1 MYNLKVHQRN
11 KHGNQLNKAPT
22 TLSVGPDGGRAPT
35 TYHAPGPE
43 VGRAPTTVSVPPL
56 RMGVPYAP
64 HTSHYGYGVQAPT
77 TQYGHHGSTSHQHV
91 SNPHPYAHPYINNQV
106 GPGAQSIPPTR
117 LMAQH
122 PHKYEYGEEVRAPT
136 KVSVGPKGP
145 KAPNT
150 TIKLNHNKIA
160 PAVRGGNTAYNHCAA
175 TSPTSNIQST
185 HQMTHQMHPA
195 TQYHNRMCP
204 VTQDQNMMD
213 ADFTHFLALEF
224 SHDTMLNRFEN
235 NFKKLQESMSQI
247 EGMGKAARLSSLHLI
262 IATLNAQNSE
272 EAEEIHEKSRQVLMR
287 FMDLINAPSGIMVTF
302 DGVSFG
308 EHQVDMN
315 LVLLDNELDRFIT
328 DYSFNPHLG
337 IYRKCKLEK
346 QAKTELKAS
355 VVGVKLGSL
364 VAKYLTLR
372 ENQKGPVAR
381 SPLAELEFIS
391 S

>member
-136 KVSVGPKGP
+136 KVSVGPNGA

-150 TIKLNHNKIA
+150 ISVPTQKSQHGAGIDVDMDTDEESDNGDEDDEEEEDPDVFDILLDISRTFQYLQDLRKQYRDLLPQLKEFKREEVDSFLEVYSLVKTNIIEEQDGLEGAVFKTQHGKGLNDVESK
-160 PAVRGGNTAYNHCAA
+160 GQTDEE
-175 TSPTSNIQST
+175 TSWN
-185 HQMTHQMHPA
+185 
-195 TQYHNRMCP
+195 
-204 VTQDQNMMD
+204 
-213 ADFTHFLALEF
+213 E
-224 SHDTMLNRFEN
+224 
-235 NFKKLQESMSQI
+235 
-247 EGMGKAARLSSLHLI
+247 LSSTRL
-262 IATLNAQNSE
+262 
-272 EAEEIHEKSRQVLMR
+272 RQ
-287 FMDLINAPSGIMVTF
+287 
-302 DGVSFG
+302 
-308 EHQVDMN
+308 
-315 LVLLDNELDRFIT
+315 
-328 DYSFNPHLG
+328 
-337 IYRKCKLEK
+337 
-346 QAKTELKAS
+346 
-355 VVGVKLGSL
+355 
-364 VAKYLTLR
+364 
-372 ENQKGPVAR
+372 
-381 SPLAELEFIS
+381 
-391 S
+391 